1 MDDTIL
7 PRIRSCLAGESAGW
21 EWVASILLKKLRHH
35 HPSLPSDVHEDLVQT
50 ICEKLLTGFRTFLG
64 TTEYELLDYLRTAA
78 VREGISFRRRTVRS
92 RDMVSLDKPSD
103 DGENGSD
110 LHDLLPDSGL
120 GPDQIAEL
128 NDLYR
133 KAAELLPLRDRQIL
147 MFKVQGFKDRE
158 IAEIQDIPLGTVAV
172 SYNRAKAHLRATL
185 ILLLIIFF

>member
-1 MDDTIL
+1 MDDTIF

-35 HPSLPSDVHEDLVQT
+35 HPSLPFDVHEDLVQT
-50 ICEKLLTGFRTFLG
+50 ICEKLLTGFRTFRG

-92 RDMVSLDKPSD
+92 RDMVSLDNPRD
-103 DGENGSD
+103 EGENGSD

-133 KAAELLPLRDRQIL
+133 NAAELLPLRDRQIL
-147 MFKVQGFKDRE
+147 ISPLEPWLSVT
-158 IAEIQDIPLGTVAV
+158 IAPRRFSGRRLFCY
-172 SYNRAKAHLRATL
+172 SS
-185 ILLLIIFF
+185 FFLKENYRWWRHE